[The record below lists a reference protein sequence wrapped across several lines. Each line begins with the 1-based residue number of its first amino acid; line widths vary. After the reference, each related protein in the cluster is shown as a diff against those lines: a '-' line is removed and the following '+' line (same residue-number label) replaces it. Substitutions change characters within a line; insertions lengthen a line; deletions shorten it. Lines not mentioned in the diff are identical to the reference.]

1 LISDAALEKEKM
13 NRTEEKK
20 KESGGDRRTPKIVRR
35 LLLIPAVVLL
45 LPRVTLAGGNEDLAF
60 FEAKVRPVLVE
71 HCYSC
76 HSASAKKP
84 KGKLLLDSRDGTR
97 KGGETGPA
105 VVPGDLDKSLLIRA
119 VRHNDKDLKMPPDT
133 KLPAAVIAD
142 LEAWVKRGAHDPR
155 DKAAAPVASASW
167 EAVFKERRQWW
178 SLQPVRKPELPSVKN
193 GAWSDQPIDRFI
205 LAKLEGAG
213 RAPGAAA
220 DPRTLLRR
228 LHLVLT
234 GLPPTAAEVEE
245 FAHAWHGAGGKRQA
259 ILETTVD
266 RLLASPHFGERWAR
280 HWMDVVRFAETHG
293 NEWNYE
299 VHHAWRYRDYLI
311 RAFNDDLPYDRF
323 VLEHL
328 AGDLLPPRWNMK
340 EQFNESPI
348 GTAFWRFGEVNHD
361 DCVEFRQIGYDLFD
375 NQIDTLGKTFL
386 ATTVACAR
394 CHDHKLD
401 AISMKDYYAMLGIV
415 RSSRLVSHTLD
426 APAVNATGRQRLRE
440 LNGQIRTELGRLWRD
455 EAKLVGKY
463 LLAAQA
469 ALDKRA
475 NAGALAKG
483 LDAARLER
491 WSKALAAKGAM
502 DDIAFMWR
510 ALNAKHGGDFS
521 AAWDKLVRQ
530 VNDAEHARSDF
541 QRKNFTSFGDFHHAD
556 TATEWQQAGQGLHDD
571 SPGMLALNAVGTGPL
586 ASIYPAGLYT
596 HGLSSNLNGT
606 LRSPNLPA
614 GKKYISFRVLGG
626 KTAAVRLVS
635 NNCQLDY
642 INYKAL
648 TKNEWSWV
656 KFKIPADAANLRTY
670 AELMTKFDNPKYP
683 DQLGTLGGD
692 DHNDRVPWEKAAVD
706 PRSFFGITD
715 VVLHDVD
722 ATPQPTLTHLRP
734 LLASAVGSAGELAR
748 RYTTAVVTAVQ
759 AWADGNAD
767 DDAVRW
773 LDWLLKRG
781 LLSNECKASAKLDS
795 LVAEYRE
802 TEKSLTLP
810 RIAPGIG
817 DAPSPYDQPLLARGD
832 FNKPGSPVARRFLE
846 AIDIPGPAFTAKG
859 SGRLA
864 LATRI
869 ASAANPLT
877 ARVMVNRVWH
887 HVFGAGLV
895 RTVDDF
901 GHLGD
906 LPSHPELLDHLA
918 TGFVEDGWSVKKLI
932 RRMVLSRTF
941 QMTARV
947 DGAARTADPDNR
959 LLHHYAARRLE
970 AEAIRDAILATSGRL
985 DRTVFGPSI
994 DPWREKANPD
1004 RRLFPGPLDGNGRRS
1019 LYIKVNL
1026 MEPPKFLG
1034 AFDFPGGKVTRGRRD
1049 VTNVP
1054 AQALA
1059 LLNDPFVLQQ
1069 AEVWAQR
1076 LIARHDVTA
1085 AARIDHMFAT
1095 ALSRLPSADERGRF
1109 ERAVT
1114 QLAKVHG
1121 VASANV
1127 LASRAVWRDA
1137 AHAFFNLE
1145 EFIFVP

>member
-1 LISDAALEKEKM
+1 MAHPSRAPI
-13 NRTEEKK
+13 
-20 KESGGDRRTPKIVRR
+20 
-35 LLLIPAVVLL
+35 LLLVAILVTPQAV
-45 LPRVTLAGGNEDLAF
+45 RAGSNEDLAF

-76 HSASAKKP
+76 HSANAKKP

-97 KGGETGPA
+97 KGGDTGPA
-105 VVPGDLDKSLLIRA
+105 VVPGDLEKSLLIRA
-119 VRHNDKDLKMPPDT
+119 VRHTDKDLKMPPDT

-142 LEAWVKRGAHDPR
+142 LEGWVKRGAYDPR
-155 DKAAAPVASASW
+155 DKTAAPAASASW

-178 SLQPVRKPELPSVKN
+178 SLQPVRKPEAPSVKN
-193 GAWSDQPIDRFI
+193 GAWSKQPIDRFV
-205 LAKLEGAG
+205 LAKLEAAG
-213 RAPGAAA
+213 LAPGAAA

-228 LHLVLT
+228 LQLVLT
-234 GLPPTAAEVEE
+234 GLPPRADEVEE
-245 FAHAWHGAGGKRQA
+245 FVTAWEAAGAKRQA
-259 ILETTVD
+259 MLESTVD

-311 RAFNDDLPYDRF
+311 RAFNDDLPYDRL
-323 VLEHL
+323 VMEHL
-328 AGDLLPPRWNMK
+328 AGDLLPARWNTK
-340 EQFNESPI
+340 EQINESPI

-440 LNGQIRTELGRLWRD
+440 LNGQIRTELGKLWRD
-455 EAKLVGKY
+455 EAKSVGKY

-469 ALDKRA
+469 ALDKHA
-475 NAGALAKG
+475 NAGVLAKG

-491 WSKALAAKGAM
+491 WRKALAAKGGT
-502 DDIAFMWR
+502 DDVAFTWR
-510 ALNAKHGGDFS
+510 ALNGKHCGDFA
-521 AAWDKLVRQ
+521 AAWGKLVRQ
-530 VNDAEHARSDF
+530 VNDEERARSEF
-541 QRKNFTSFGDFHHAD
+541 KLKNFTSFGDFRHAD
-556 TATEWQQAGQGLHDD
+556 AATEWQQAGQGLHDA
-571 SPGMLALNAVGTGPL
+571 SPGMLALEAAGTGPL
-586 ASIYPAGLYT
+586 ASLYPAGLYT
-596 HGLSSNLNGT
+596 HALSSKLNGT

-656 KFKIPADAANLRTY
+656 KFKVPADATSLRTY

-706 PRSFFGITD
+706 PRSFFGITH
-715 VVLHDVD
+715 VVLHDID
-722 ATPQPTLTHLRP
+722 ATPQPSLTHLR
-734 LLASAVGSAGELAR
+734 LLLEGTVGNAGDLAHRYTSAV
-748 RYTTAVVTAVQ
+748 TAAVQ
-759 AWADGNAD
+759 AWADGKAD
-767 DDAVRW
+767 DDTVCW

-781 LLSNECKASAKLDS
+781 LLSNERKASPKLDA

-802 TEKSLTLP
+802 TEKSLALP
-810 RIAPGIG
+810 RIAPGIA

-832 FNKPGSPVARRFLE
+832 FNKPGSAVARRFLE
-846 AIDIPGPAFTAKG
+846 ALDVPGPAFTAKG

-864 LATRI
+864 LAKRI
-869 ASAANPLT
+869 ASADNPLT

-918 TGFVEDGWSVKKLI
+918 VGFVEDGWSVKKLI
-932 RRMVLSRTF
+932 RRIVLSRTF

-947 DGAARTADPDNR
+947 DNAASIADPDNR
-959 LLHHYAARRLE
+959 LVHHYAARRLE
-970 AEAIRDAILATSGRL
+970 AEAIRDAILAASGRL
-985 DRTVFGPSI
+985 DRTVFGTSV

-1069 AEVWAQR
+1069 AEVWADR
-1076 LIARHDVTA
+1076 LVKQPGASV
-1085 AARIDHMFAT
+1085 AARIDHMFAV
-1095 ALSRLPSADERGRF
+1095 ALGRPPAADERMRF

-1114 QLAKVHG
+1114 QLAELQSVAPAG
-1121 VASANV
+1121 VM
-1127 LASRAVWRDA
+1127 ASRMVWSDV
-1137 AHAFFNLE
+1137 AHAFFNLK
-1145 EFIFVP
+1145 EFIYIP